1 VCHHEAE
8 GAGGFAFPSGR
19 DGFCAALFVMVT
31 AFGVR
36 VKSSSESTVMGTPTG
51 YTLEALAELVGGC
64 VEGEPTLV
72 ITGVSGIQEA
82 RPGEITF
89 VAHQKYLRT
98 LTSAKASAV
107 VLDRTMPADRPAI
120 RVDQPYRAF
129 ATLLT
134 LFHPRPRPR
143 AGIME
148 PVVLGERVRLGQ
160 DVTLLPFVTL
170 GDDVTL
176 GDRVVLYPGVFVGPG
191 SSIGDDTVLYANVT
205 IYDRVTIGRQVVIHA
220 GAVLGA
226 DGFGYVLGPDGRHQK
241 IPQVGGVRV
250 EDEVEIGANVCI
262 DRATLGETLIR
273 RGTKVDNL
281 VHIAHNVEVGE
292 DNLLLAQVGISGSCH
307 LGTQVTLAGQV
318 GLSDHVRIGDYA
330 TVIAQAGVA
339 KDVEPRA
346 IVSGTPT
353 IPHTLWRRVQAA
365 TPRLPELLRTVAAL
379 ERRIAALEANQTRQ
393 PDETEH
399 G

>member
-1 VCHHEAE
+1 MVIAPC
-8 GAGGFAFPSGR
+8 R
-19 DGFCAALFVMVT
+19 LIKLAAPLRLRHDDPIVYR
-31 AFGVR
+31 GVEH
-36 VKSSSESTVMGTPTG
+36 SSEFTLMGTPTG
-51 YTLEALAELVGGC
+51 YPLEELAALVGGS

-72 ITGVSGIQEA
+72 ITGVAGIQDA
-82 RPGEITF
+82 QPGEITF

-98 LTSAKASAV
+98 LKTARASAV
-107 VLDRTMPADRPAI
+107 VLDQTMPADRPAI

-129 ATLLT
+129 ATLIT
-134 LFHPRPRPR
+134 LFYPRPRPH

-148 PVVLGERVRLGQ
+148 PVVMGERVRLGQ

-170 GDDVTL
+170 SDDVTL
-176 GDRVVLYPGVFVGPG
+176 GHRVVLYPGVFVGPG

-205 IYDRVTIGRQVVIHA
+205 IYDRVTIGQRVIIHG
-220 GAVLGA
+220 GAVIGA
-226 DGFGYVLGPDGRHQK
+226 DGFGYVPGPDGHHHK

-250 EDEVEIGANVCI
+250 EDDVEIGANVCI

-273 RGTKVDNL
+273 RGTKIDNL

-307 LGTQVTLAGQV
+307 LGTHVTLAGQV
-318 GLSDHVRIGDYA
+318 GLSDHVHIGDHA
-330 TVIAQAGVA
+330 TVIAQTGVA

-346 IVSGTPT
+346 IMTGTPA
-353 IPHTLWRRVQAA
+353 IPHNLWRRVQAA
-365 TPRLPELLRTVAAL
+365 SPRLPELLRTVAAL
-379 ERRIAALEANQTRQ
+379 ERRIAALEATQARAPN
-393 PDETEH
+393 ETEH